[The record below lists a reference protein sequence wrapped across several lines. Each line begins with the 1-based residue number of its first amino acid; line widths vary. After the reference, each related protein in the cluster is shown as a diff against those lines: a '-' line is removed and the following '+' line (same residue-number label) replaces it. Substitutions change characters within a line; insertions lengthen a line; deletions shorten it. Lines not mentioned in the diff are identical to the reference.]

1 MNTETM
7 FCWEIALSAAT
18 RSCHP
23 FHGTIIASIKIL
35 KIVSVVVIVLFL
47 HELCSVCFSHSVCV
61 AEAVFFIAAVVAEQ
75 DDMAI

>member
-1 MNTETM
+1 MNTEAM
-7 FCWEIALSAAT
+7 FCWEIASAAT

-61 AEAVFFIAAVVAEQ
+61 AKAVLFIAAVIVSASC
-75 DDMAI
+75 